1 MSLTRNDDL
10 IRGDLWSDCA
20 QEIDMCAGIYTV
32 IALDRNHGVLCG
44 A

>member
-1 MSLTRNDDL
+1 MNLTRNDDL

-20 QEIDMCAGIYTV
+20 QKIDMCAGIYTV
-32 IALDRNHGVLCG
+32 IALNRNHGVLYG

>member
-1 MSLTRNDDL
+1 MSLTRNGAS
-10 IRGDLWSDCA
+10 IRGDLWSDYA

-32 IALDRNHGVLCG
+32 IALNRNHGVLYG